1 MISLKI
7 FIWNAFISNFPSYS
21 LRSFFYKYLLGN
33 KIASSSAIHHG
44 LTIITPGGVIIGEN
58 TVINKNVALDGR
70 GNITIGNH
78 VSISA
83 GTTILTGS
91 HDPNSESFE
100 FVGKPV
106 IIEDYVWIGT
116 QALILPG
123 VKLAKGSVV
132 AAGSVV
138 TRSTEPYTIVGGN
151 PARYIKNRS
160 EILNYNP
167 VWKPRFQ

>member
-1 MISLKI
+1 MISIKI
-7 FIWNAFISNFPSYS
+7 FIWNAFIRNFPSYS
-21 LRSFFYKYLLGN
+21 VRSFFYRFLLGN
-33 KIASSSAIHHG
+33 KIARSSAIHHG
-44 LTIITPGGVIIGEN
+44 LTIISPGGVTIGEN
-58 TVINKNVALDGR
+58 TVINKNVSLDGR
-70 GNITIGNH
+70 GDIIIGNN

-91 HDPNSESFE
+91 HDPNSETFV

-123 VKLAKGSVV
+123 VRLAKGSVV

-138 TRSTEPYTIVGGN
+138 TKSTEPYTIVGGN
-151 PARYIKNRS
+151 PARYIKSRS